1 MKKNTIKKKTVE
13 CPLSPGRSCLHCPS
27 GDGCDFNGRISAE
40 EREMTRCGMYS
51 PSVPE
56 WDDSLFDE
64 GEKKTKHIPANE
76 GYTFGVR
83 CRRMPKDELE
93 EALKERY
100 GSRLQPISA
109 PLSRRQF
116 CKPPAD
122 YGYRVHSAGIITEG
136 ECET

>member
-1 MKKNTIKKKTVE
+1 MKKNTTIKKEPVE

-56 WDDSLFDE
+56 WDNSLFDE
-64 GEKKTKHIPANE
+64 GEKKKTKHIPANE

-83 CRRMPKDELE
+83 CRRMSKDELE

-100 GSRLQPISA
+100 GSRLRPISA

-122 YGYRVHSAGIITEG
+122 YNYHVH
-136 ECET
+136 

>member
-1 MKKNTIKKKTVE
+1 MKKNTTIKKEPVE

-27 GDGCDFNGRISAE
+27 SDGCGFNGRISPE

-51 PSVPE
+51 PPVPE
-56 WDDSLFDE
+56 WDVPFPDGDE
-64 GEKKTKHIPANE
+64 QKTKKTKHIPANE

-100 GSRLQPISA
+100 GSRLQPIAA
-109 PLSRRQF
+109 PLNRRQF
-116 CKPPAD
+116 CKPSAD
-122 YGYRVHSAGIITEG
+122 YNYHVH
-136 ECET
+136 

>member
-27 GDGCDFNGRISAE
+27 GDGCDF
-40 EREMTRCGMYS
+40 
-51 PSVPE
+51 
-56 WDDSLFDE
+56 
-64 GEKKTKHIPANE
+64 KTKHIPANE
-76 GYTFGVR
+76 GYTFGVI

>member
-1 MKKNTIKKKTVE
+1 
-13 CPLSPGRSCLHCPS
+13 
-27 GDGCDFNGRISAE
+27 
-40 EREMTRCGMYS
+40 MTRCGMYS
-51 PSVPE
+51 PPAPE
-56 WDDSLFDE
+56 WEIPMLDE
-64 GEKKTKHIPANE
+64 GKKTTTKHIPANE

-100 GSRLQPISA
+100 GSRLQPIFA

-122 YGYRVHSAGIITEG
+122 YNYHVH
-136 ECET
+136 

>member
-1 MKKNTIKKKTVE
+1 MKKDTIKKESVE

-27 GDGCDFNGRISAE
+27 GDGCGFNGRISAE

-51 PSVPE
+51 PPAPE
-56 WDDSLFDE
+56 WEIPLLDE
-64 GEKKTKHIPANE
+64 GGKKTTKHIPANE

-83 CRRMPKDELE
+83 CRRMPKDKLE

-100 GSRLQPISA
+100 GSRLQPIAA
-109 PLSRRQF
+109 PLNRRQF

-122 YGYRVHSAGIITEG
+122 YNYHVH
-136 ECET
+136 

>member
-1 MKKNTIKKKTVE
+1 
-13 CPLSPGRSCLHCPS
+13 
-27 GDGCDFNGRISAE
+27 
-40 EREMTRCGMYS
+40 MTRCGMYS
-51 PSVPE
+51 PPVPE
-56 WDDSLFDE
+56 WDVPFPDGDE
-64 GEKKTKHIPANE
+64 QKTKKTKHIPANE

-100 GSRLQPISA
+100 GSRLRPISA

-122 YGYRVHSAGIITEG
+122 YNYHVH
-136 ECET
+136 

>member
-1 MKKNTIKKKTVE
+1 MKKNTIKK
-13 CPLSPGRSCLHCPS
+13 
-27 GDGCDFNGRISAE
+27 NGRISAE

-76 GYTFGVR
+76 GYTFGVI